1 MENNDEYNIVNAKEE
16 ADINCNRRDEDKLF
30 DRLSKIQ
37 KLVKKESFL
46 RQLGNS

>member
-16 ADINCNRRDEDKLF
+16 ANIINNRGDEDKSF
-30 DRLSKIQ
+30 DSLSKIQ

>member
-1 MENNDEYNIVNAKEE
+1 MENYDEYNIVNAKEE
-16 ADINCNRRDEDKLF
+16 ADINYKRRDEDKLF
-30 DRLSKIQ
+30 DRLSRLQ